1 MKFYRL
7 QLLTEYVRSPSSPFV
22 DDTAIP
28 IFLPTVPDRKP
39 RTECGCHPVAFISSF
54 EVAPPGRL
62 SRSRTLAVLLP
73 SRAIAAGFAG
83 LAPLGALWPFLAGVA
98 FFTAFPLAGATRGFC
113 ARVLAF
119 LGGSPE
125 TGVTSFVS
133 ALLVLI
139 FCRSP
144 FAAAAA
150 ITTFITPARNEG
162 KAIPPAS
169 GENLSR
175 ARKRALESPGRAWR

>member
-1 MKFYRL
+1 MKL
-7 QLLTEYVRSPSSPFV
+7 CGVQSLTEYVRSPSSPSV
-22 DDTAIP
+22 DSTPSP
-28 IFLPTVPDRKP
+28 IFLPTVPDKKP
-39 RTECGCHPVAFISSF
+39 RTECVCQPVDFINSF
-54 EVAPPGRL
+54 AVAPPGRL

-73 SRAIAAGFAG
+73 SRALAAGFAC

-98 FFTAFPLAGATRGFC
+98 FFPAFPLAGATRGFC

-119 LGGSPE
+119 LGGSRK
-125 TGVTSFVS
+125 TGTACFVS

-162 KAIPPAS
+162 KAIPPDS